1 MLEKKSNP
9 ADLRS
14 MESNQGTR
22 TCKRCLS
29 QSQKEFSGE
38 LAIHFKGLAGLNKPI
53 VWVFP
58 KLLVCSQCGF
68 RRVHRTRARVAGAS
82 RRNSCRRV
90 QWFGWEEWNAA
101 E

>member
-1 MLEKKSNP
+1 MPEKKSNP

-14 MESNQGTR
+14 MESNQGTIK
-22 TCKRCLS
+22 CKRCLS

-53 VWVFP
+53 VWAFP

-68 RRVHRTRARVAGAS
+68 AEFTVPERELRVLRNGTPVEGAM
-82 RRNSCRRV
+82 V
-90 QWFGWEEWNAA
+90 WLGGM
-101 E
+101 

>member
-1 MLEKKSNP
+1 
-9 ADLRS
+9 

-22 TCKRCLS
+22 KCKRCLS
-29 QSQKEFSGE
+29 QSQKEFSSE

-68 RRVHRTRARVAGAS
+68 AEFTVPERELRVLRDGTPV
-82 RRNSCRRV
+82 
-90 QWFGWEEWNAA
+90 EECNGLVGRKRL
-101 E
+101 